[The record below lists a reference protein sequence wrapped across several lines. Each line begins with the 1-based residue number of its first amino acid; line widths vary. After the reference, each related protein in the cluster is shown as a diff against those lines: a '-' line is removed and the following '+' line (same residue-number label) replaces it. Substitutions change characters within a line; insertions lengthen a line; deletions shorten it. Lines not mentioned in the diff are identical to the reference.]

1 MLRGGVQRGRSTHRG
16 LGVRAGRGRL
26 GLHGSGR
33 HELPGDNDAPW
44 RSRGGRYKLN
54 RHSLYPPNSSSAR
67 TMTTGNRLGEL
78 LVREKLISLQQ
89 LRRAQEEQTRSGKNL
104 GYTLAKLGYISDNE
118 ITGFLSTQ
126 FRLPAISLDEYEIE
140 PDVTKLVARD
150 MCDKHKIIPVSRSGS
165 SLIVAMADPTN
176 LHAIDD
182 IKFLTG
188 YNVEPVVAS
197 ETSIQAAIERY
208 YNIGP
213 SYEEVMADL
222 ELGNEEI
229 DFTATEEEINALELE
244 KASADAPVVR
254 LVNVLLLNAIRK
266 GASDIHVE
274 PYEKRLRVRYRID
287 GVLNEEMN
295 PPLKLKNALVSRLKI
310 MSQLDIAERRL
321 PQDGRIKLKLGKGRE
336 MDFRVSVL
344 PTMWGEKV
352 VLRLL
357 DKGNLQLDM
366 TKLGFD
372 TGPLADFQWAIS
384 QPWGMVLVTGPT
396 GSGKTTTLY
405 SALSDLNKPACNIS
419 TAEDPVEYNLHGIN
433 QVQMHDEIGLNFA
446 MALRSF
452 LRQDPDI
459 IMVGEVR
466 DFETAEISVKA
477 ALTGHLVLST
487 LHTNDAPATISRL
500 LNMGVEP
507 FLITASVNLV
517 LAQRLARKV
526 CPECSRPV
534 AVDPE
539 ALADLGATP
548 EQIKTAKLARGAG
561 CTVCNSTGYKGRIAL
576 YEVMKF
582 TDDLKEMVLQGASTA
597 ELKAAAVRKGMS
609 TLRASGI
616 RKVLEGVTTAEEVLR
631 VTMAD

>member
-1 MLRGGVQRGRSTHRG
+1 M
-16 LGVRAGRGRL
+16 
-26 GLHGSGR
+26 
-33 HELPGDNDAPW
+33 
-44 RSRGGRYKLN
+44 
-54 RHSLYPPNSSSAR
+54 
-67 TMTTGNRLGEL
+67 
-78 LVREKLISLQQ
+78 
-89 LRRAQEEQTRSGKNL
+89 
-104 GYTLAKLGYISDNE
+104 
-118 ITGFLSTQ
+118 
-126 FRLPAISLDEYEIE
+126 
-140 PDVTKLVARD
+140 
-150 MCDKHKIIPVSRSGS
+150 
-165 SLIVAMADPTN
+165 
-176 LHAIDD
+176 DD

-197 ETSIQAAIERY
+197 ESSIQASIDRY
-208 YNIGP
+208 YNAGP

-222 ELGNEEI
+222 QLDDDDI
-229 DFTATEEEINALELE
+229 DFKADEEDVNALELE
-244 KASADAPVVR
+244 RASADAPVVR
-254 LVNVLLLNAIRK
+254 LVNVFLLNAIRK
-266 GASDIHVE
+266 GASDIHLE

-287 GVLNEEMN
+287 GVLHEEMT
-295 PPLKLKNALVSRLKI
+295 PPLKLKSALVSRLKI

-372 TGPLADFQWAIS
+372 VEPLQDFKWAIN

-405 SALSDLNKPACNIS
+405 SALSELNRPGVNIS

-446 MALRSF
+446 MSLRSF

-466 DFETAEISVKA
+466 DFETAEIAVKA

-517 LAQRLARKV
+517 LAQRLARRV
-526 CPECSRPV
+526 CVDCKRPSE
-534 AVDPE
+534 VDRDS
-539 ALADLGATP
+539 LRDLGCAT
-548 EQIKTAKLARGAG
+548 
-561 CTVCNSTGYKGRIAL
+561 CSNTGYKGRVAL
-576 YEVMKF
+576 YEVMRF
-582 TDDLKEMVLQGASTA
+582 SEDLKERVLQGASSA
-597 ELKAAAVRKGMS
+597 ELKAEAIKKGMS
-609 TLRASGI
+609 TLRMSGI
-616 RKVLEGVTTAEEVLR
+616 RKVIEGMTTPEEIMR